1 MKIQGKV
8 HLFFEQSGTF
18 KNEFIKLGIQAED
31 YDIQNEYGQADH
43 QIDLFRE
50 IRQCWDGKPSLFDS
64 ITPDDLIIAF
74 FPCIYFE
81 GMQQMFFTLSSSG
94 TKGWPMRRKIDYAMD
109 RLDRRSEF
117 HRLLYKLYGI
127 SFERELR
134 LIIENPYGNPYLIYG
149 QNFPAPTLIDLNRMT
164 RGDHFVKPT
173 AYWFVGCE
181 PCRGGHTYQNDKEKK
196 LITKVHDKTP
206 KGMCSKIRSEISPD
220 YARNFI
226 CDFIIGKEQKNKQL
240 SLFDNEQD

>member
-181 PCRGGHTYQNDKEKK
+181 PCRGG
-196 LITKVHDKTP
+196 
-206 KGMCSKIRSEISPD
+206 GIRI
-220 YARNFI
+220 RMTR
-226 CDFIIGKEQKNKQL
+226 KR
-240 SLFDNEQD
+240 SL